1 MLKFD
6 EIAKMQEVR
15 TGLVESDLQQAIRW
29 QVRHNSDCCLYRKL
43 LISSIRLPLQ

>member
-15 TGLVESDLQQAIRW
+15 TGLVESDLEQAIRW
-29 QVRHNSDCCLYRKL
+29 QVRRNS
-43 LISSIRLPLQ
+43 LIAACIENS